1 MRLGIQAKSDATRHR
16 PGQGFRFVEGNFRR
30 CICLFLSFI
39 SPLFYLFKYLLL
51 FELSKWEEKN
61 TYEKFLSLI
70 SGGFVKP

>member
-39 SPLFYLFKYLLL
+39 SPLFYLF
-51 FELSKWEEKN
+51 
-61 TYEKFLSLI
+61 TYSYSPRTVATYDGSRFS
-70 SGGFVKP
+70 SGTPTNMLTPF